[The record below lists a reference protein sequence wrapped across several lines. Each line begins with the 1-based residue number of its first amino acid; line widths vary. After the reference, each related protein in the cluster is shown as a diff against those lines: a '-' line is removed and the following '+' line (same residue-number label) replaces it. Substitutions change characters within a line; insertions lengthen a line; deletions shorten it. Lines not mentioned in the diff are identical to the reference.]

1 MANSPLKFF
10 IPGQGSAM
18 SQVMKQFQ
26 ESRKDPF
33 KQAKEAPRQKVGF
46 GGPQTPT
53 PFQPAITPQQ
63 DMTPKPPMPSKNNNM
78 TTNMTDDKVYESDQ
92 GNNVGLTGKGPGS
105 SAIVNGPDSKI
116 SMETNNKTPMGDKV
130 NEVRGD
136 NYSDLVSGSGA
147 MNKIKDNTS
156 TPFTMKESAF
166 NMDDL
171 SGDNKITQKDVLI
184 GKGVIDEDGNKIEN

>member
-33 KQAKEAPRQKVGF
+33 KQAKEEPRQKVGF

-53 PFQPAITPQQ
+53 TFQSAITPQPAITPQQ

-116 SMETNNKTPMGDKV
+116 SMEDKV
-130 NEVRGD
+130 VRGND
-136 NYSDLVSGSGA
+136 YGSMVSGSSA
-147 MNKIKDNTS
+147 MDKIKDNTS

>member
-53 PFQPAITPQQ
+53 TFQSAITPQPAITPQQ

-78 TTNMTDDKVYESDQ
+78 TTNMTDDKMTMEDKVYESDQ
-92 GNNVGLTGKGPGS
+92 GNDVGLTGKGSGS
-105 SAIVNGPDSKI
+105 SAVGYGPRD
-116 SMETNNKTPMGDKV
+116 N
-130 NEVRGD
+130 